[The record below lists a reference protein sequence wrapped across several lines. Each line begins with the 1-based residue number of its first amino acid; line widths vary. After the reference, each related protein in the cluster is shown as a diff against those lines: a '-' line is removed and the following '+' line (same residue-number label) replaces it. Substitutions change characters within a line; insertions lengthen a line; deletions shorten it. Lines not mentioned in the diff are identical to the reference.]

1 MANGADVR
9 KRGDGGVIGLLAKSD
24 DIGSEKD
31 AQIAREKNSK
41 PCERR
46 NPSSAKVRRRGTLK
60 FSC

>member
-1 MANGADVR
+1 VHG